1 MSDETSYPLLRM
13 NRTEAVAPRDGD
25 AANTQVAN
33 VSISNSPGAIV
44 AGTVI
49 VVNQWPIGGVRV
61 DRPSDGT

>member
-1 MSDETSYPLLRM
+1 M

-44 AGTVI
+44 AGTAI
-49 VVNQWPIGGVRV
+49 VVINNNRPIGGVRV
-61 DRPSDGT
+61 DRPGDDT